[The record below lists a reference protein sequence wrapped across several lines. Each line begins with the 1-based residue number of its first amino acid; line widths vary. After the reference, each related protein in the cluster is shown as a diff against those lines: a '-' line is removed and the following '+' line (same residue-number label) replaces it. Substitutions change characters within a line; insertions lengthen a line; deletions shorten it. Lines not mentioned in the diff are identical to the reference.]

1 MKLFKLYEQVEEEQK
16 ERQEPTLITITPID
30 KKFLKLMQSKELD
43 WSDGSEI
50 WKFLT
55 DTLFIKDMDLKMRL
69 AYLYMEQLVD
79 EDEGETYDDLEKV
92 SLDMESIMSNFDDKQ
107 LALSEHFDL
116 PPFLIPEGSYSHYGL
131 EQYENNEDGGTYAI
145 GDEDEIDIA
154 MDDYAQS
161 RIDDGVEYFEDW
173 YLEDHLEPNDSAI
186 EQFAEEEAD
195 HRLADMD
202 DEQILEE
209 AGYDSMD
216 EAKEQWEEKDSEKD
230 DIEER
235 MNDLS
240 MEKDEL
246 ESEQAD
252 LDYEEDEDYYNE
264 LEEEIDLKQDEI
276 GDLEIELNDLEN
288 EMERLLEISEGE
300 DLEQAKDELR
310 ESYTENTLEEIRNDG
325 VSYFTDNLGFD
336 KESAMDSFFW
346 LDEDSLKE
354 SIKNDE
360 GYEALASYD
369 GNVDEV
375 YIDGVLYLIIRTD

>member
-1 MKLFKLYEQVEEEQK
+1 MKLFKLYEQVEEEQQ
-16 ERQEPTLITITPID
+16 ETQEPTLITLTPVD
-30 KKFLKLMQSKELD
+30 KKFLKLMQNKGVD

-50 WKFLT
+50 WNFLT
-55 DTLFIKDMDLKMRL
+55 NTLYIKDMELKMKL

-92 SLDMESIMSNFDDKQ
+92 NLDMERIKSNFDDKQ

-116 PPFLIPEGSYSHYGL
+116 PPFLIDEGGYSHYGL
-131 EQYENNEDGGTYAI
+131 DQYENEDDGGTYAI
-145 GDEDEIDIA
+145 GDEDEMDGA

-186 EQFAEEEAD
+186 DQFAEEEAD
-195 HRLADMD
+195 HRLSDMT
-202 DEQILEE
+202 DEEILEE

-216 EAKEQWEEKDSEKD
+216 EAKEEWEEKDSEKD

-246 ESEQAD
+246 ESEQED
-252 LDYEEDEDYYNE
+252 LDYEEDEDEYNR
-264 LEEEIDLKQDEI
+264 LEEEIDLKQEEI
-276 GDLEIELNDLEN
+276 GDLEIELNDLES
-288 EMERLLEISEGE
+288 EMERLQEISEGE
-300 DLEQAKDELR
+300 EVEQAKDELR

-354 SIKNDE
+354 SIKSDE
-360 GYEALASYD
+360 GYEALCSYD
-369 GNVDEV
+369 GNYDE
-375 YIDGVLYLIIRTD
+375 INMDGITYTIIRTD

>member
-1 MKLFKLYEQVEEEQK
+1 MKLFKLYEQVEEEQR
-16 ERQEPTLITITPID
+16 ERQEPTLITLTPID

-375 YIDGVLYLIIRTD
+375 NIDGVLYLIIRTD

>member
-1 MKLFKLYEQVEEEQK
+1 MKLFKLYEQVEEEESK
-16 ERQEPTLITITPID
+16 EPNLITLTPID
-30 KKFLKLMQSKELD
+30 KKFLKLMQRKEVD

-55 DTLFIKDMDLKMRL
+55 DTLFISDVDLKMRL
-69 AYLYMEQLVD
+69 TYLYMEQLVD

-92 SLDMESIMSNFDDKQ
+92 SLDMENIVSNFDDKQ
-107 LALSEHFDL
+107 LALAEHFDL
-116 PPFLIPEGSYSHYGL
+116 PPFLIEEGGYSHYGL
-131 EQYENNEDGGTYAI
+131 DQYENEDDGGTYAI
-145 GDEDEIDIA
+145 GDEDEMDTA
-154 MDDYAQS
+154 MDDYAQM

-195 HRLADMD
+195 NRLSDMT
-202 DEQILEE
+202 DEEVLDE

-216 EAKEQWEEKDSEKD
+216 VAKEMWEEKDSEKD

-246 ESEQAD
+246 ESEQED
-252 LDYEEDEDYYNE
+252 LDYEEDEDEYNR
-264 LEEEIDLKQDEI
+264 LDEEIDLKQDEI
-276 GDLEIELNDLEN
+276 GDLEIELNDLET

-300 DLEQAKDELR
+300 ELEQAKDELR
-310 ESYTENTLEEIRNDG
+310 EGYVENTLEEIRNDG
-325 VSYFTDNLGFD
+325 ISYFTDNLGFD
-336 KESAMDSFFW
+336 KEGAMDSFFW

-360 GYEALASYD
+360 GWEVLASYD
-369 GNVDEV
+369 GNYDE
-375 YIDGVLYLIIRTD
+375 INMDGVLYLIIRTD

>member
-16 ERQEPTLITITPID
+16 ETQEPTLITLTPVD
-30 KKFLKLMQSKELD
+30 KRFLQLMADKDVD
-43 WSDGSEI
+43 WSDGAEI
-50 WKFLT
+50 WRFLT
-55 DTLFIKDMDLKMRL
+55 DTLYIEDMELKMRL
-69 AYLYMEQLVD
+69 TYLYMEQLVD

-92 SLDMESIMSNFDDKQ
+92 SLDMEKIKSNFDDKQ
-107 LALSEHFDL
+107 LALAEHFDL
-116 PPFLIPEGSYSHYGL
+116 PPFLIDEGGYSHYGL
-131 EQYENNEDGGTYAI
+131 DQYENEDDGGTYAI
-145 GDEDEIDIA
+145 GDEDEMDDA

-195 HRLADMD
+195 HRLSDMT
-202 DEQILEE
+202 DEEILEE

-235 MNDLS
+235 ISDLES
-240 MEKDEL
+240 EKDEL
-246 ESEQAD
+246 ESEQED
-252 LDYEEDEDYYNE
+252 LDYEEDEDEYNR

-276 GDLEIELNDLEN
+276 GDLEIELNDLET
-288 EMERLLEISEGE
+288 EMEALQEISEGE
-300 DLEQAKDELR
+300 QVEEAKDELR
-310 ESYTENTLEEIRNDG
+310 ESYTENTVEEIRNDG
-325 VSYFTDNLGFD
+325 VSYFVDNLGFD
-336 KESAMDSFFW
+336 KESAMDSFYW

-360 GYEALASYD
+360 GWEVLASYD
-369 GNVDEV
+369 GNYDEV
-375 YIDGVLYLIIRTD
+375 NMDGNLYIIIRTD

>member
-16 ERQEPTLITITPID
+16 ETQEPTLITLTPTD

-43 WSDGSEI
+43 WSDVAEI
-50 WKFLT
+50 WRFLT
-55 DTLFIKDMDLKMRL
+55 DTLYIEDMDIKMRL

-92 SLDMESIMSNFDDKQ
+92 SLDMENIMSNFDDKQ
-107 LALSEHFDL
+107 LALAEHFDL
-116 PPFLIPEGSYSHYGL
+116 PPFLIDEGGYSHYGL
-131 EQYENNEDGGTYAI
+131 DQYENEDDGGTYAI
-145 GDEDEIDIA
+145 GDEDEMDDA
-154 MDDYAQS
+154 MDEYAQN

-195 HRLADMD
+195 NRISDMT
-202 DEQILEE
+202 DEEILEE

-235 MNDLS
+235 ISDLES
-240 MEKDEL
+240 EKDEL
-246 ESEQAD
+246 ESEQED
-252 LDYEEDEDYYNE
+252 LDYEEDEDEYNRV
-264 LEEEIDLKQDEI
+264 EEEIDLKQDEI

-288 EMERLLEISEGE
+288 EMEKLQEISEGE
-300 DLEQAKDELR
+300 EVELAKDELR
-310 ESYTENTLEEIRNDG
+310 ESYTENTLEDIRNDG

-346 LDEDSLKE
+346 LDEDSLTE
-354 SIKNDE
+354 AIKNDE
-360 GYEALASYD
+360 GYEVLASYD
-369 GNVDEV
+369 ANYDE
-375 YIDGVLYLIIRTD
+375 INMDGVLYLIVRTD

>member
-1 MKLFKLYEQVEEEQK
+1 MKLFKLYEQVEEEQR
-16 ERQEPTLITITPID
+16 ERQEPTLITLTPID

-195 HRLADMD
+195 HRLDDMT
-202 DEQILEE
+202 DEEVLDE

-252 LDYEEDEDYYNE
+252 LDYEEDEDEYNR

>member
-1 MKLFKLYEQVEEEQK
+1 MKLFKLYEQVEEESK
-16 ERQEPTLITITPID
+16 EPNLITLTPID
-30 KKFLKLMQSKELD
+30 KKFLKLMQRKEVD

-55 DTLFIKDMDLKMRL
+55 DTLFISDMDLKMRL

-79 EDEGETYDDLEKV
+79 EDEDETYDDLEKV
-92 SLDMESIMSNFDDKQ
+92 SLDMENIMSNFDDKQ
-107 LALSEHFDL
+107 LALAEHFDL
-116 PPFLIPEGSYSHYGL
+116 PPFLIEESGYSHYGL
-131 EQYENNEDGGTYAI
+131 EQYENEDDGGTYAI
-145 GDEDEIDIA
+145 GDEDE
-154 MDDYAQS
+154 MDDAMNEYAQN
-161 RIDDGVEYFEDW
+161 RVDDGIEYFEDW

-195 HRLADMD
+195 HRLSDMT
-202 DEQILEE
+202 DEEILEE

-264 LEEEIDLKQDEI
+264 LEEEIDLKQEEI
-276 GDLEIELNDLEN
+276 GDLEIELNDLET

-300 DLEQAKDELR
+300 ELEQAKDELR
-310 ESYTENTLEEIRNDG
+310 ENYTENYVEEIRNDG
-325 VSYFTDNLGFD
+325 VDYFVNNFGMDR
-336 KESAMDSFFW
+336 ESVIDGYFW
-346 LDEDSLKE
+346 LDEESLRE
-354 SIKNDE
+354 AIKNDE
-360 GYEALASYD
+360 GWEVLASYD
-369 GNVDEV
+369 GNYDEINMDGNL
-375 YIDGVLYLIIRTD
+375 YIIFQTD

>member
-16 ERQEPTLITITPID
+16 ESQEPTLITLTPTD
-30 KKFLKLMQSKELD
+30 KKFLKLMQNKEVD
-43 WSDGSEI
+43 WSDGAEI
-50 WKFLT
+50 WRFLT
-55 DTLFIKDMDLKMRL
+55 DTLYIEDMDLKMRL

-107 LALSEHFDL
+107 LALAEYFDL
-116 PPFLIPEGSYSHYGL
+116 PPFLIEEGGYTHYGL
-131 EQYENNEDGGTYAI
+131 DQYENEDNGRTYAI
-145 GDEDEIDIA
+145 GDEDEMADA
-154 MDDYAQS
+154 MDDYAQM
-161 RIDDGVEYFEDW
+161 RIDDGIGTFEDW

-186 EQFAEEEAD
+186 GQFAEEEAD
-195 HRLADMD
+195 NRLSDMT
-202 DEQILEE
+202 DEEVLDE

-216 EAKEQWEEKDSEKD
+216 VAKEMWEEKDSEKD

-252 LDYEEDEDYYNE
+252 LEYEEDEDEYNR

-276 GDLEIELNDLEN
+276 GDLEIELNDLEA

-300 DLEQAKDELR
+300 ELEQAKDELR
-310 ESYTENTLEEIRNDG
+310 EGYVENILEEIRNDG
-325 VSYFTDNLGFD
+325 VSYFVDNLGFD
-336 KESAMDSFFW
+336 RESAIDYFFW

-354 SIKNDE
+354 SIKSDE
-360 GYEALASYD
+360 GWEVLASYNGNYDEINMD
-369 GNVDEV
+369 GDL
-375 YIDGVLYLIIRTD
+375 YIIFRTD

>member
-16 ERQEPTLITITPID
+16 ERQEPTLITLTPID

-161 RIDDGVEYFEDW
+161 RIDNGVDYFEDW

-195 HRLADMD
+195 HRLDDMD

>member
-16 ERQEPTLITITPID
+16 ETQEPTLITLTPTD
-30 KKFLKLMQSKELD
+30 KKFLKLMQNKDVD
-43 WSDGSEI
+43 WSDGAEI

-55 DTLFIKDMDLKMRL
+55 DTLYIEDMELKMRL

-92 SLDMESIMSNFDDKQ
+92 SLDMENIMSNFDDKQ
-107 LALSEHFDL
+107 LALAEHFDL
-116 PPFLIPEGSYSHYGL
+116 PPFLIEESGYSHYGL
-131 EQYENNEDGGTYAI
+131 EQYENEDDGGTYAI
-145 GDEDEIDIA
+145 GDEDE
-154 MDDYAQS
+154 MDDAMNEYAQN
-161 RIDDGVEYFEDW
+161 RVDDGIEYFEDW

-195 HRLADMD
+195 YRLSDMT
-202 DEQILEE
+202 DEEILEE

-252 LDYEEDEDYYNE
+252 LDYEEDEDEYNS
-264 LEEEIDLKQDEI
+264 LEEEIDLKQSEI

-288 EMERLLEISEGE
+288 EMEKLQEISEGE
-300 DLEQAKDELR
+300 EVEQAKDELR
-310 ESYTENTLEEIRNDG
+310 ESYVENCLDEIRSDG
-325 VSYFTDNLGFD
+325 VSYFVDNLGFD
-336 KESAMDSFFW
+336 KESAMDSFYW

-354 SIKNDE
+354 AIKSDE
-360 GYEALASYD
+360 GWEALASYD
-369 GNVDEV
+369 GNYDEINMGGNL
-375 YIDGVLYLIIRTD
+375 YIIIRTD

>member
-16 ERQEPTLITITPID
+16 ETQEPTLITLTPTD
-30 KKFLKLMQSKELD
+30 KKFLKLMQRKGLD
-43 WSDGSEI
+43 WSDGGEI
-50 WKFLT
+50 WGFLT
-55 DTLFIKDMDLKMRL
+55 DTLYIKDMDLKLRL

-107 LALSEHFDL
+107 LALSEHFGL
-116 PPFLIPEGSYSHYGL
+116 PPFLIPESGYSHYGL
-131 EQYENNEDGGTYAI
+131 DQYENNDDNGTYAI
-145 GDEDEIDIA
+145 GDEDE
-154 MDDYAQS
+154 MDDAMGEYAQN

-195 HRLADMD
+195 HRLSDMT
-202 DEQILEE
+202 DEEILEE

-235 MNDLS
+235 ISDLES
-240 MEKDEL
+240 EKDEL

-264 LEEEIDLKQDEI
+264 LEEEIDLKQEEI
-276 GDLEIELNDLEN
+276 NDLQSELDDLET
-288 EMERLLEISEGE
+288 EMERLQEISEGE
-300 DLEQAKDELR
+300 EVEQAKDELR
-310 ESYTENTLEEIRNDG
+310 ESYTENYVEEIRNDG
-325 VSYFTDNLGFD
+325 VSYFVDNLGFD
-336 KESAMDSFFW
+336 RESAIDSFFW
-346 LDEDSLKE
+346 LDEESLKE

-360 GYEALASYD
+360 GWEALASYD
-369 GNVDEV
+369 GNYDE
-375 YIDGVLYLIIRTD
+375 INMDGVLYIIMQTD

>member
-1 MKLFKLYEQVEEEQK
+1 MKLFKLYEQVEEEQR
-16 ERQEPTLITITPID
+16 ERQEPTLITLTPID

-131 EQYENNEDGGTYAI
+131 EQYENNEHGGTYAI
-145 GDEDEIDIA
+145 GDEDEMDTA
-154 MDDYAQS
+154 MDDYAQM

-195 HRLADMD
+195 NRLSDMT
-202 DEQILEE
+202 DEEVLDE

-216 EAKEQWEEKDSEKD
+216 VAKEMWEEKDSEKD

-246 ESEQAD
+246 ESEQED
-252 LDYEEDEDYYNE
+252 LDYEEDEDEYNR

-276 GDLEIELNDLEN
+276 GDLEIELNDLET

-300 DLEQAKDELR
+300 ELEQAKDELR
-310 ESYTENTLEEIRNDG
+310 EGYTENALEEIRNDG
-325 VSYFTDNLGFD
+325 VEYFTNNLGFD
-336 KESAMDSFFW
+336 RETAIDSFFW
-346 LDEDSLKE
+346 LDEDSLRE

-375 YIDGVLYLIIRTD
+375 YTDGVLYLIIRTD

>member
-16 ERQEPTLITITPID
+16 ESQEPTLITLTPVD
-30 KKFLKLMQSKELD
+30 KKFLKLMQNKELN

-92 SLDMESIMSNFDDKQ
+92 SLDMENIMSNFDDKQ
-107 LALSEHFDL
+107 LALAEHFDL
-116 PPFLIPEGSYSHYGL
+116 PPFLIEEGGYSHYGL
-131 EQYENNEDGGTYAI
+131 DQYENEDDGGTYAI
-145 GDEDEIDIA
+145 GDEDEMDDA
-154 MDDYAQS
+154 MDEYAQN
-161 RIDDGVEYFEDW
+161 RVDDGVEYFEDW

-186 EQFAEEEAD
+186 GQFAEEEAD
-195 HRLADMD
+195 NRLSDMT
-202 DEQILEE
+202 DEEVLDE

-216 EAKEQWEEKDSEKD
+216 VAKEMWEEKDSEKD

-252 LDYEEDEDYYNE
+252 LEYEEDEDEYNR

-276 GDLEIELNDLEN
+276 GDLEIELNDLET

-300 DLEQAKDELR
+300 ELEQAKDELR
-310 ESYTENTLEEIRNDG
+310 EGYVENTLEEIRNDG

-346 LDEDSLKE
+346 LDESSLKE
-354 SIKNDE
+354 AIKSDE
-360 GYEALASYD
+360 GWEVLASYD
-369 GNVDEV
+369 GNYDEINMDGDL
-375 YIDGVLYLIIRTD
+375 YIIIRTD

>member
-1 MKLFKLYEQVEEEQK
+1 MKLFKLYEQVEEEQQ
-16 ERQEPTLITITPID
+16 ETQEPTLITLTPVD
-30 KKFLKLMQSKELD
+30 KKFLKLMQNKGVD

-50 WKFLT
+50 WNFLT
-55 DTLFIKDMDLKMRL
+55 NTLYIKDMELKMKL

-92 SLDMESIMSNFDDKQ
+92 NLDMERIKSNFDDKQ

-116 PPFLIPEGSYSHYGL
+116 PPFLIDEGGYSHYGL
-131 EQYENNEDGGTYAI
+131 DQYENEDDGGTYAI
-145 GDEDEIDIA
+145 GDEDEMDGA

-186 EQFAEEEAD
+186 DQFAEEEAD
-195 HRLADMD
+195 HRLSDMT
-202 DEQILEE
+202 DEEILEE

-216 EAKEQWEEKDSEKD
+216 EAKEEWEEKDSEKD

-246 ESEQAD
+246 ESEQED
-252 LDYEEDEDYYNE
+252 LDYEEDEDEYNR
-264 LEEEIDLKQDEI
+264 LEEEIDLKQEEI
-276 GDLEIELNDLEN
+276 GDLEIELNDLET

-300 DLEQAKDELR
+300 ELEQAKDELR

-354 SIKNDE
+354 SIKSDE
-360 GYEALASYD
+360 GYEALCSYD
-369 GNVDEV
+369 GNYDE
-375 YIDGVLYLIIRTD
+375 INMDGITYTIIRTD

>member
-43 WSDGSEI
+43 WSNGSEI
-50 WKFLT
+50 WEFLT
-55 DTLFIKDMDLKMRL
+55 DTLYIKDMDLKMRL
-69 AYLYMEQLVD
+69 VYLYMEQLVD

-131 EQYENNEDGGTYAI
+131 EQYENNDDGGTYAI
-145 GDEDEIDIA
+145 GDEDEMDTA
-154 MDDYAQS
+154 MDDYAQM

-288 EMERLLEISEGE
+288 EMERLQEISEGE

-375 YIDGVLYLIIRTD
+375 NIDGVLYLIIRTD

>member
-16 ERQEPTLITITPID
+16 ETQEPTLITLTPTD
-30 KKFLKLMQSKELD
+30 KKFLKLMQRKNLD
-43 WSDGSEI
+43 WSDGREI

-107 LALSEHFDL
+107 LALAEHFDL
-116 PPFLIPEGSYSHYGL
+116 PPFLIEEGGYSHYGL
-131 EQYENNEDGGTYAI
+131 DQYENEDDGGTYAI
-145 GDEDEIDIA
+145 GDEDEMADA
-154 MDDYAQS
+154 MDDYAQM

-195 HRLADMD
+195 HRLSDMT
-202 DEQILEE
+202 DEEILEE

-264 LEEEIDLKQDEI
+264 LEEEIDLKQEEI
-276 GDLEIELNDLEN
+276 GDLEIELNDLET
-288 EMERLLEISEGE
+288 EMEKLQEISEGE
-300 DLEQAKDELR
+300 EVEEAKDELR

-325 VSYFTDNLGFD
+325 VDYFVSNLGFD
-336 KESAMDSFFW
+336 RETAIDYYFH

-354 SIKNDE
+354 SIKDDE
-360 GYEALASYD
+360 GWEVLASYD
-369 GNVDEV
+369 GNYDEINMDGDL
-375 YIDGVLYLIIRTD
+375 YIIVRTD

>member
-1 MKLFKLYEQVEEEQK
+1 MKLFKLYEQVEEEESK
-16 ERQEPTLITITPID
+16 EPNLITLTPID
-30 KKFLKLMQSKELD
+30 KKFLKLMQRKEVD

-55 DTLFIKDMDLKMRL
+55 DTLFISDMDLKMRL

-92 SLDMESIMSNFDDKQ
+92 SLDMEKIKSQFDDKQ

-116 PPFLIPEGSYSHYGL
+116 PPFLIEESGYSHYGL
-131 EQYENNEDGGTYAI
+131 EQYENEDDGGTYAI
-145 GDEDEIDIA
+145 GDEDEMDEA
-154 MDDYAQS
+154 MDEYAQN
-161 RIDDGVEYFEDW
+161 RVDDGIEYFEDW

-195 HRLADMD
+195 HRLDDMT
-202 DEQILEE
+202 DEEILEE

-216 EAKEQWEEKDSEKD
+216 VAKEEWEEKDSEKD

-246 ESEQAD
+246 ESEQED
-252 LDYEEDEDYYNE
+252 LDYEEDEDEYNR
-264 LEEEIDLKQDEI
+264 LDEEIDLKQDEI
-276 GDLEIELNDLEN
+276 GDLEIELNDLET

-300 DLEQAKDELR
+300 ELEQAKDELR
-310 ESYTENTLEEIRNDG
+310 EGYTENYVEEIRNDG
-325 VSYFTDNLGFD
+325 ISYFTDNLGFD
-336 KESAMDSFFW
+336 KEGAMDSFFW
-346 LDEDSLKE
+346 LDEESLRE
-354 SIKNDE
+354 AIKNDE
-360 GYEALASYD
+360 GWEVLASYD
-369 GNVDEV
+369 GNYDE
-375 YIDGVLYLIIRTD
+375 INMDGVLYIIIRTD

>member
-16 ERQEPTLITITPID
+16 ETQEPTLITLTPVD
-30 KKFLKLMQSKELD
+30 KKFLKLMQNKDVD
-43 WSDGSEI
+43 WSDGAEI
-50 WKFLT
+50 WRFLT
-55 DTLFIKDMDLKMRL
+55 DTLYIKDMELKMRL

-92 SLDMESIMSNFDDKQ
+92 SLDMQNIMSNFDDKQ
-107 LALSEHFDL
+107 LALAEHFDL
-116 PPFLIPEGSYSHYGL
+116 PPFLIEESGYSHYGL
-131 EQYENNEDGGTYAI
+131 DQYENEDDGGTYAI
-145 GDEDEIDIA
+145 GDEDEMDDA
-154 MDDYAQS
+154 MDEYAQN
-161 RIDDGVEYFEDW
+161 RVDDGVEYFEDW

-195 HRLADMD
+195 HRLSDMT
-202 DEQILEE
+202 DEEILDE

-216 EAKEQWEEKDSEKD
+216 VAKEMWEEKDSEKD

-246 ESEQAD
+246 ESEQED
-252 LDYEEDEDYYNE
+252 LDYEEDEDEYNR
-264 LEEEIDLKQDEI
+264 LEEEIDLKQEEI
-276 GDLEIELNDLEN
+276 GDLEIELNDLET
-288 EMERLLEISEGE
+288 EMERLQEISEGE
-300 DLEQAKDELR
+300 ELEQAKDELR
-310 ESYTENTLEEIRNDG
+310 EGYVENTLEEIRNEG

-354 SIKNDE
+354 AIKSDE
-360 GYEALASYD
+360 GWEVLASYD
-369 GNVDEV
+369 GNYDEINMDGDL
-375 YIDGVLYLIIRTD
+375 YIIIRTD

>member
-16 ERQEPTLITITPID
+16 ETQEPTLITLTPTD
-30 KKFLKLMQSKELD
+30 KKFLNLMQSKELD

-55 DTLFIKDMDLKMRL
+55 DTLYIEDMDLKMRL
-69 AYLYMEQLVD
+69 SYLYMEQLVD

-92 SLDMESIMSNFDDKQ
+92 SLDIEKIMSNFDDKQ
-107 LALSEHFDL
+107 LAMSEHFDL
-116 PPFLIPEGSYSHYGL
+116 PPFLIDGSGYSHYGL
-131 EQYENNEDGGTYAI
+131 DQYENEDDGGTYAI
-145 GDEDEIDIA
+145 GDEDEMDEA
-154 MDDYAQS
+154 MDEYAQN

-195 HRLADMD
+195 HRLDDMT
-202 DEQILEE
+202 DEEILEE

-235 MNDLS
+235 ISDLES
-240 MEKDEL
+240 EKDEL
-246 ESEQAD
+246 ESEQED

-264 LEEEIDLKQDEI
+264 LEEEIDLKQEEI
-276 GDLEIELNDLEN
+276 GDLEIELNDLES
-288 EMERLLEISEGE
+288 EMEKLQEISEGE
-300 DLEQAKDELR
+300 EVEEAKDELR
-310 ESYTENTLEEIRNDG
+310 ESYKENTVEEIRNDG
-325 VSYFTDNLGFD
+325 VSYFVDNLGFD
-336 KESAMDSFFW
+336 KESAMDSFYW

-354 SIKNDE
+354 AIKSDE
-360 GYEALASYD
+360 GYEALCSYD
-369 GNVDEV
+369 GNYDE
-375 YIDGVLYLIIRTD
+375 INMNGALYLIVRTD